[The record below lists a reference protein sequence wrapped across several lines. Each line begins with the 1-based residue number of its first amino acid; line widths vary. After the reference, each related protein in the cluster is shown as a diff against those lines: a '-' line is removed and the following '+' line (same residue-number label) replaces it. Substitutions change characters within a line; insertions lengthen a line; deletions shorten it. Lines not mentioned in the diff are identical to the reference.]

1 LSGDQWSPLRFLAI
15 VSVGAAIGRQRTIC
29 KIVQISTGNNMFIAF
44 CDTILFQ
51 NCRATNGRPYGFL
64 SMFSPG
70 GHGPPGDSFMREIK
84 MQAVLPPPARG

>member
-1 LSGDQWSPLRFLAI
+1 
-15 VSVGAAIGRQRTIC
+15 
-29 KIVQISTGNNMFIAF
+29 MFIAF